1 MCEIVCKKC
10 GYSQLTSG
18 TPESSHGSRCNK
30 TPPNGTAQFQVFSAP
45 AAGKPWLC
53 VQYNMNMQSPTPSVH
68 VGFPKPGRNGRTST
82 NHAAH
87 PVVTKQ
93 RSLLSQS
100 LLSAEADRDARRCSK
115 LEQALDVSELSES
128 EESAMDVEEEDVP
141 CCNGALQIP
150 TRYVTVAM
158 LSTTRHFGSEVVEK
172 RMDATVF
179 FPAGASRSR
188 SRDAWSC
195 SESKC
200 TSIR

>member
-1 MCEIVCKKC
+1 MGLDAIKPRLT
-10 GYSQLTSG
+10 GLLNSRYSPLQQ
-18 TPESSHGSRCNK
+18 PES
-30 TPPNGTAQFQVFSAP
+30 PVSA
-45 AAGKPWLC
+45 
-53 VQYNMNMQSPTPSVH
+53 YNMNMQSPTPSVH
-68 VGFPKPGRNGRTST
+68 VGFPKPGRNGRAST

-150 TRYVTVAM
+150 TRYIPAAM
-158 LSTTRHFGSEVVEK
+158 LTNLFSLY
-172 RMDATVF
+172 
-179 FPAGASRSR
+179 
-188 SRDAWSC
+188 
-195 SESKC
+195 
-200 TSIR
+200 